1 MGRGHAR
8 AEKTDLL
15 EPIDRPE
22 TRRGPVAFDFP
33 AGLGEMHV
41 HPDIVAVRDLF
52 RLPEGLF
59 RRRVDA
65 LYPDGGRHQR
75 IAFLLGD
82 ERVRVL
88 ERTPLLSRLRLIER
102 DP

>member
-1 MGRGHAR
+1 M
-8 AEKTDLL
+8 
-15 EPIDRPE
+15 
-22 TRRGPVAFDFP
+22 AFDFP

-41 HPDIVAVRDLF
+41 HPDAVAVRDLL

-65 LYPDGGRHQR
+65 LHSDGGRHQR

-88 ERTPLLSRLRLIER
+88 ERTPLLGRLRLVES